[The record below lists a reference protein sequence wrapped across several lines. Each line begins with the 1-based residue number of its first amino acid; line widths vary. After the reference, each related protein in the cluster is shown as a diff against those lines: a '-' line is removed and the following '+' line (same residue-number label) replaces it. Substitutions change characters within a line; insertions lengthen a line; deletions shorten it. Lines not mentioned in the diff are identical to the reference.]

1 MKLQLLNGPAVEPV
15 SLDEAKQWLRLDG
28 NDEDQLLSAL
38 IVSARLI
45 IEAYTRRSLITQ
57 NWRLI
62 ADGWPEATAGSCSPV
77 IAIPFAPFQR
87 VAAIRVYDADN
98 VAQSVPTDA
107 LRILS
112 QNDRT
117 NLQFLVAP
125 PLPGRSFDGVE
136 IDVAIGYGDNPAD
149 VPEPLRRAILMLVA
163 YWRENRGDT
172 QISGVSISLQAKAA
186 AAPYRRARLI

>member
-1 MKLQLLNGPAVEPV
+1 MKLQLLSGPAVEPV
-15 SLDEAKQWLRLDG
+15 SLEETKQWLRLDG

-62 ADGWPEATAGSCSPV
+62 ADGWPETTAGSCSPV

-98 VAQSVPTDA
+98 AARIVPTDT
-107 LRILS
+107 LHVLS

-117 NLQFLVAP
+117 TLQFLVAP
-125 PLPGRSFDGVE
+125 PPGRSFDGVE
-136 IDVAIGYGDNPAD
+136 IDVVIGYGDNPAD

-172 QISGVSISLQAKAA
+172 QISGVSISPQAKAA